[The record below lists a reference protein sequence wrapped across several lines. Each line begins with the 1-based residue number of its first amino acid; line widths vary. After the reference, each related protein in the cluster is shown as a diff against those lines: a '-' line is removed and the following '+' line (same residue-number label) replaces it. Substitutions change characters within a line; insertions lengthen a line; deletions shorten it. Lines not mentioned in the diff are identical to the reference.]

1 MRRIRVTDD
10 LVTTAESYELRMQKE
25 QKFVRKVK
33 GKDTDVF
40 VNPLSRLKKLK
51 GIFDDKSKKVK
62 IKTDDAEEVVA
73 DDVRKMLSNYVALII
88 KKYPKELLSLTP
100 TGMRTLIKE
109 FSDKG
114 WETVPEMEILL
125 PEFKFKKFGTI
136 IYETMQYQL
145 VRQYIMPEYIRK
157 LGIKTCCYC
166 NAEYTITDKSGVGY
180 YQLDHWKPKSHFP
193 YLCIS
198 FFNLQPSC
206 AYCNN
211 HKSSDDTLEFLN
223 LYEDQDNE
231 PLDVFEFQIEKDS
244 VDAYLIDHQREKLHF
259 EWREKSPQYKKLR
272 EGMDAKLHISDIY
285 DEHKDEV
292 EELIWRSQYYGGA
305 FLGAIDGSKIG
316 IELTEDEV
324 KRFILGTYAETE
336 DVHKR
341 PLTKLKQ
348 DLAKELGMD
357 LLKESE

>member
-10 LVTTAESYELRMQKE
+10 LKATAQSYESRMQKE
-25 QKFVRKVK
+25 QIFVRKLK
-33 GKDTDVF
+33 GKDKNVI
-40 VNPLSRLKKLK
+40 VNPLLRLNDLK
-51 GIFDDKSKKVK
+51 GTLDDKNKIVKTKK
-62 IKTDDAEEVVA
+62 DSAEVSVS
-73 DDVRKMLSNYVALII
+73 DDVRKMLSDYVAFII
-88 KKYPKELLSLTP
+88 EKYPKELLSLTP

-109 FSDKG
+109 FSDKD

-125 PEFKFKKFGTI
+125 PESKFKKFGTI

-180 YQLDHWKPKSHFP
+180 YQLDHWKPKSLYP

-211 HKSSDDTLEFLN
+211 HKGSDDTLEFLN
-223 LYEDQDNE
+223 LYEDQEDE
-231 PLDVFEFQIEKDS
+231 PLDVFEFHINKDS
-244 VDAYLIDHQREKLHF
+244 VDDYLTSHQREILHY
-259 EWREKSPQYKKLR
+259 EWREKSPQYKTLR
-272 EGMDAKLHISDIY
+272 ESMDSKLHISDIY

-292 EELIWRSQYYGGA
+292 EELIWRSQFYGGS
-305 FLGAIDGSKIG
+305 FLDAINDSKIG
-316 IELTEDEV
+316 IELTEDEIR
-324 KRFILGTYAETE
+324 RFILGTYANADE
-336 DVHKR
+336 VHKR

-357 LLKESE
+357 LLNT